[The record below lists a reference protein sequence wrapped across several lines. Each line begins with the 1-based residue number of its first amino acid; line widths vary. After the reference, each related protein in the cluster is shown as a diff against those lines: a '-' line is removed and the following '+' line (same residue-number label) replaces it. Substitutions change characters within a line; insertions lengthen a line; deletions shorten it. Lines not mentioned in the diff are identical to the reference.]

1 LDDLEPIHPPAR
13 ERLRRLGRGAYRPV
27 AALLFPSRGVPPLV
41 TAGRYQVALVVVLGA
56 ALLSAFAV
64 GSRLDMGP
72 AIRAMNAEAPR
83 GPGGGG
89 EMPAPELKTD
99 REIAEEIDK
108 ATAVTRVKLGL
119 DAGLMTPLAIFFL
132 GLGLFLL
139 GRYVGGSPSVSRS
152 MAAAAVG
159 SLPLAVRSLI
169 EAAAAFR
176 QESVLP
182 QHLGKLVEAGWPFD
196 LQHPLAVRLL
206 TGIDLFTLWSF
217 VLLGFGLA
225 AAASIRRRRAFIAL
239 AVATIVYLLITQVI
253 LGGPPPGAGPS

>member
-1 LDDLEPIHPPAR
+1 
-13 ERLRRLGRGAYRPV
+13 
-27 AALLFPSRGVPPLV
+27 
-41 TAGRYQVALVVVLGA
+41 
-56 ALLSAFAV
+56 
-64 GSRLDMGP
+64 
-72 AIRAMNAEAPR
+72 
-83 GPGGGG
+83 
-89 EMPAPELKTD
+89 
-99 REIAEEIDK
+99 
-108 ATAVTRVKLGL
+108 
-119 DAGLMTPLAIFFL
+119 
-132 GLGLFLL
+132 
-139 GRYVGGSPSVSRS
+139 
-152 MAAAAVG
+152 MAAAVVG

-239 AVATIVYLLITQVI
+239 AVATTVYLLITQVI